1 MSYILD
7 ALKKAEAERRGGQH
21 ASGPIPPS
29 FHVHARRQP
38 VWQRPWLWAVLSA
51 AAVVAGGLIWMG
63 GAPSSAPQPPAQE
76 TQAAQAPATAAT
88 PSPAV
93 PAVPAAPVVPA
104 VPAAPSAPPVAQAPA
119 SPAPAAPAP
128 SSAPPGASAPPL
140 AQAPARAPEQPV
152 EKPRPAERKPA
163 EKKAPE
169 AARATKKPQEEAVAA
184 APAAPA
190 PVPAEKPKPAP
201 EPQVG
206 TLRDLPPQIQQEVPQ
221 YSVGGYIYSGNKAD
235 RSVVINKRLLREG
248 DEIAP
253 GLTLERMTPTGMV
266 LNYKGYRYRA
276 SY

>member
-29 FHVHARRQP
+29 FHVHAQRQP

-51 AAVVAGGLIWMG
+51 AAVVAGGLIWIG

-76 TQAAQAPATAAT
+76 TQAAQAPAAAAT
-88 PSPAV
+88 QPPPAV
-93 PAVPAAPVVPA
+93 PVVPA
-104 VPAAPSAPPVAQAPA
+104 VPAAPSAPVAQAPA
-119 SPAPAAPAP
+119 SPPPAAPAP
-128 SSAPPGASAPPL
+128 SSAPPAASAPPL
-140 AQAPARAPEQPV
+140 AQAPAKAPEQRV

-169 AARATKKPQEEAVAA
+169 AARANKKPQQEEALAA
-184 APAAPA
+184 APAVPA
-190 PVPAEKPKPAP
+190 PVPVEKPKPAP